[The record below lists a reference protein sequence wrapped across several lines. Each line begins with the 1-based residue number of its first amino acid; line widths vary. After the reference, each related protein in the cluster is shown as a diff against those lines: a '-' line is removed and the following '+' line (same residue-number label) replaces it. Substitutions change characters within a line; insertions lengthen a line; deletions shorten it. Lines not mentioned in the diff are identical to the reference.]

1 MKRKPSHEHFLQE
14 AISKETAKKTRSPIN
29 PKKRPKFEI
38 EVLTF
43 LGPEKGN
50 ATKLK

>member
-29 PKKRPKFEI
+29 PKKRPKFEN
-38 EVLTF
+38 EVLSF
-43 LGPEKGN
+43 LGPQKGK